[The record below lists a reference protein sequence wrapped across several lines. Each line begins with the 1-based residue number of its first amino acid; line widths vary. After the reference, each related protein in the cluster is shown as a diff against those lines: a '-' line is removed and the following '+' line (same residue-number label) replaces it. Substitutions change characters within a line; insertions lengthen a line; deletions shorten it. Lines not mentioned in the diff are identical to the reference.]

1 MAVRLVAAGVGQ
13 TFGVCPQVFSFE
25 SLRFSDH
32 DFQEMERLLTEDLW
46 LSSGMP
52 YDYSNSGRVRDPG
65 FFLSGTAILKGSL
78 DEKLCFFP
86 FKILWTIENHHHLVG
101 VCFKSFSNHPGQ
113 ASLRTWICLRLFV
126 LFRSIQIHL
135 VI

>member
-1 MAVRLVAAGVGQ
+1 MIPPIASWAVRLVAAGVG
-13 TFGVCPQVFSFE
+13 FKPSVLKPQVYSFE

-78 DEKLCFFP
+78 DEK
-86 FKILWTIENHHHLVG
+86 
-101 VCFKSFSNHPGQ
+101 
-113 ASLRTWICLRLFV
+113 
-126 LFRSIQIHL
+126 
-135 VI
+135 